1 MSRLVRMGLAAT
13 LMMGTVPLM
22 AKPNDAGA
30 APPPDKPG
38 DILAE
43 TGEGIAPEQV
53 KAAADVATIVPAV
66 TDSPEYL
73 ALQTERD
80 KLADNL
86 VRLGNY
92 LKQAG
97 FTSEDGGPVSDV
109 DIAIH
114 HLGLKDGY
122 MKGIEAAGLAL
133 AEAQDQVADLT
144 QKNADLQLA
153 LETAQAR
160 AKREVEEALTGDG
173 SQPAEKPAMEIRHIQ
188 NRRRLVPRGWPAG

>member
-1 MSRLVRMGLAAT
+1 MARLVRMGLAAA
-13 LMMGTVPLM
+13 LMMGVAPM
-22 AKPNDAGA
+22 FAKPNDAGA
-30 APPPDKPG
+30 APPPDKPA
-38 DILAE
+38 DVLSE
-43 TGEGIAPEQV
+43 TGEGIAPDQV
-53 KAAADVATIVPAV
+53 KTAPDVATIIPAA

-80 KLADNL
+80 KLADDL
-86 VRLGNY
+86 VRLGDF
-92 LKQAG
+92 LKKAG
-97 FTSEDGGPVSDV
+97 FASEDGGPISDV

-122 MKGIEAAGLAL
+122 MKGIEAAGLL
-133 AEAQDQVADLT
+133 LSEAQGQVADLT

-160 AKREVEEALTGDG
+160 AKREVEEALTGDA
-173 SQPAEKPAMEIRHIQ
+173 SQTAEKPDMEIRHIQ

>member
-1 MSRLVRMGLAAT
+1 MSRLVRKGLAAA
-13 LMMGTVPLM
+13 LMMGMVPMM

-30 APPPDKPG
+30 APLPDKPA
-38 DILAE
+38 DVQAE
-43 TGEGIAPEQV
+43 AGERIAPDQG
-53 KAAADVATIVPAV
+53 KAMPDVATIIPAV

-80 KLADNL
+80 KLADDL
-86 VRLGNY
+86 VRLGDF
-92 LKQAG
+92 LKKAG

-114 HLGLKDGY
+114 HLGLKAGY
-122 MKGIEAAGLAL
+122 MKASEAAGPLL

-144 QKNADLQLA
+144 RKNADLQLA

-173 SQPAEKPAMEIRHIQ
+173 SQPAEKPSMEIRHIQ
-188 NRRRLVPRGWPAG
+188 NRRRLVPRNWPAG